1 MIARLRD
8 LEGELGDPD
17 DGGSQIALRVPP
29 AAKTGRIV
37 MTIEGGA
44 IGYDRALAT
53 GINLSVERG
62 QKIAVIGANGI
73 GKSTLLK
80 TIKGLH
86 APLAGKFLPSSGV
99 SIGYFAQDQAET
111 LDRTDTVLGNLLKRS
126 TMGEREAR
134 GLLGGFLF
142 RGNDVFKQARVLSGG
157 EMSRLG
163 LAILLGR
170 SEGLLLL
177 DEPTNHLDMASV
189 EMLADALTEYDG
201 TMMFVSHDR
210 TFIDAVATHVFAM
223 LPDGRS
229 MLFEGKLADY
239 QRLAATAGF
248 PNVLLVEEKSAPK
261 QDASTPAKASDD
273 DVRELKKRR
282 QKLEGRINALD
293 TQLAKDRTTMTK
305 VEQELAEIAPTDFAK
320 AQALTERQT
329 QTSAAIDAAEEEW
342 LVVAEELET
351 VKSALA
357 ALNRL

>member
-1 MIARLRD
+1 
-8 LEGELGDPD
+8 
-17 DGGSQIALRVPP
+17 
-29 AAKTGRIV
+29 
-37 MTIEGGA
+37 
-44 IGYDRALAT
+44 
-53 GINLSVERG
+53 
-62 QKIAVIGANGI
+62 
-73 GKSTLLK
+73 
-80 TIKGLH
+80 
-86 APLAGKFLPSSGV
+86 
-99 SIGYFAQDQAET
+99 
-111 LDRTDTVLGNLLKRS
+111 
-126 TMGEREAR
+126 
-134 GLLGGFLF
+134 
-142 RGNDVFKQARVLSGG
+142 
-157 EMSRLG
+157 
-163 LAILLGR
+163 
-170 SEGLLLL
+170 
-177 DEPTNHLDMASV
+177 MASV